1 MKKRFFIIF
10 LLLSFV
16 LTSGASCQF
25 LEDPA
30 KDPGRSITLKY
41 WRVFEGRDAFNK
53 IIDRYNK
60 RHPNIHIKYRKLRY
74 DNYREELLNAM
85 AEDKGPDIFSIHN
98 TWMNEYKSKISPM
111 PETVTIGRL
120 VTKGTVKKETVLE
133 QRTKDTMGL
142 KDLEN
147 KFIDVVYDDVVMNN
161 NRRQKKIYG
170 LPFSVDTLALYYNK
184 DLLNNA
190 GIINPPQY
198 WDREFQKT
206 VKKLTKQ
213 DSKGKIIQSG
223 VAMGGGDNIERA
235 TDILSVLMMQNG
247 ATMMTEG
254 KNVTFHKSSGEGY
267 NPGLEALRFYT
278 DFANPAKEVYCW
290 NDSLDD
296 SLKMFM
302 EGKAAMM
309 FGYSYHLP
317 TIKSQAPK
325 LNFNISKL
333 PQINNSSRK
342 VNYANYW
349 VEVVSQKSSEK
360 DAAWDFLSFATQK
373 DQAKTYLEKT
383 NKPTALRSLI
393 EEQKESKEIGV
404 FAEQLLTAKSWYQ
417 GYDPLVMEKI
427 MKEMIGEAN
436 KNPKNLGTIIE
447 RGAERVQ
454 QTSYK

>member
-1 MKKRFFIIF
+1 MQKRFFILF
-10 LLLSFV
+10 LILSFI
-16 LTSGASCQF
+16 LTSGAGCQ
-25 LEDPA
+25 LLDDPSE
-30 KDPGRSITLKY
+30 KPGRSITLKY

-53 IIDRYNK
+53 IINRYNK
-60 RHPNIHIKYRKLRY
+60 MHPNINIKYRKLRY

-133 QRTKDTMGL
+133 KKTKDTMST
-142 KDLEN
+142 KELER
-147 KFIDVVYDDVVMNN
+147 KFIDVVYDDVVIRDNKGQQ
-161 NRRQKKIYG
+161 RIYG

-190 GIINPPQY
+190 GIVNPPQY
-198 WDREFQKT
+198 WDRKFQKT

-247 ATMMTEG
+247 ANMMTG
-254 KNVTFHKSSGEGY
+254 NKNVTFDEFSGSY

-278 DFANPAKEVYCW
+278 DFSNPAKEVYCW
-290 NDSLDD
+290 NDNLDK
-296 SLKMFM
+296 SLKTFM

-349 VEVVSQKSSEK
+349 IEVVSQKSSEK

-383 NKPTALRSLI
+383 NKPTALRDLI
-393 EEQKESKEIGV
+393 EEQKKDKEIGI
-404 FAEQLLTAKSWYQ
+404 FAEQLLTVKSWYK
-417 GYDPLVMEKI
+417 GYDALAMEKV
-427 MKEMIGEAN
+427 MREMIEEAN
-436 KNPKNLGTIIE
+436 KNPQRLEAILG
-447 RGAERVQ
+447 RGSERVE
-454 QTSYK
+454 QTCYK